1 MRAVRLVTLIG
12 VATLSVVAEPALA
25 CAGSPGD
32 AGMRAAV
39 AEKDVE
45 RNEAAQEIY
54 LATLVAS
61 EDDRRVFVL
70 QPEGAIIGT
79 LPPAEVRSL
88 VRTWTSCGFIPMYYA
103 DWDRQ
108 LWNGESVIVLTDL
121 RSTYITQIAALDTLD
136 GERLLALARA
146 RQERLIDDGRSATE

>member
-1 MRAVRLVTLIG
+1 MRLDWLIG

-25 CAGSPGD
+25 CVGSPGD

-45 RNEAAQEIY
+45 RNDAAQEIY

-61 EDDRRVFVL
+61 EDDRRIFVL
-70 QPEGAIIGT
+70 QPEEAIIGA

-88 VRTWTSCGFIPMYYA
+88 TRTWTSCGFIPTYYA

-108 LWNGESVIVLTDL
+108 LWNGESVIVVSDA
-121 RSTYITQIAALDTLD
+121 RSTYIAQIAALDTAD
-136 GERLLALARA
+136 GERVLALARA